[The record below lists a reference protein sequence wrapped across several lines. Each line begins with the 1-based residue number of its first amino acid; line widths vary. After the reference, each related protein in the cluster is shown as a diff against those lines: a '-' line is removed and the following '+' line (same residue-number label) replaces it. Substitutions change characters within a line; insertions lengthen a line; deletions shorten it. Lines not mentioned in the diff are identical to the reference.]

1 MQQMKKMN
9 LLGGCLLL
17 ILALDAHPYQTRDGK
32 IYDGKDQPV
41 HIDGLSWSGFQDT
54 NVFQG
59 LQSNP
64 FYAIPSL
71 SSNPRTYGMVDLISH
86 PWDFPNS
93 GVDKNSGVRFKTIR
107 LPIQPEVLY
116 DEQHEVDLNKSI
128 SDKALPRAGNG
139 IFCKT
144 WQSNG
149 TACEKAVSP
158 KQAFWIVLQ
167 ELKKNHLKVMIDI
180 HHRHGYGD
188 GMRDGTV
195 YDMQRYAQDISLL
208 ATEIKNRNLD
218 NVIGIDIFN
227 EPYQLNWFKTHNA
240 QVPWTKV
247 IATAANAVQKNN
259 PNLLLFV
266 EGPDSGSDDA
276 DNPVICVPKS
286 QVVNDNGYSHS
297 SDPALC
303 GNLERMFF
311 KGNWG
316 EDFKPLLNQNQAKK
330 GIPTLDKNLL
340 KNELVKQGINSSALQ
355 WLLGDEAQNSH
366 LVFSPHVYPAEVA
379 GWETAPG
386 MPSQLRFDW
395 SWGFLHQAGY
405 PVVLGEASWKSAKG
419 KAFFTH
425 ALMPYLQANME
436 TSDLFFWAVGYLG
449 DTVSAIDPN
458 SGELNLDVQQTLKDY
473 FNTI

>member
-1 MQQMKKMN
+1 MKKISVLGCWF
-9 LLGGCLLL
+9 LLM
-17 ILALDAHPYQTRDGK
+17 LALDAHSYQTRDSK
-32 IYDGKDQPV
+32 IYNDKGQLI
-41 HIDGLSWSGFQDT
+41 HINGLSWSGFQDS
-54 NVFQG
+54 NILQG

-64 FYAIPSL
+64 FYAIPTL
-71 SSNPRTYGMVDLISH
+71 SSNPRAYGMMDLISN
-86 PWDFPNS
+86 PGNFPSS
-93 GVDKNSGVRFKTIR
+93 GVDKNTAVNFKTLR

-116 DEQHEVDLNKSI
+116 DEQHEVDLNKWI
-128 SDKALPRAGNG
+128 SDKSSPNAGNG

-149 TACEKAVSP
+149 MACEKAVSP
-158 KQAFWIVLQ
+158 KQAFWIVLH
-167 ELKKNHLKVMIDI
+167 ELKKKSIKVMIDI

-188 GMRDGTV
+188 AMRDGTV
-195 YDMQRYAQDISLL
+195 YEMKQYEQDIALL

-227 EPYQLNWFKTHNA
+227 EPYRLNWFKSHDS

-259 PNLLLFV
+259 PDLLLFV
-266 EGPDSGSDDA
+266 EGPDSGNDDSN
-276 DNPVICVPKS
+276 NPAICIPKS

-297 SDPALC
+297 SDPSLC
-303 GNLERMFF
+303 GNLERVFF

-316 EDFKPLLNQNQAKK
+316 EDFKPLLDEMQAKN
-330 GIPTLDKNLL
+330 GIAVFDKN
-340 KNELVKQGINSSALQ
+340 KFKSELSKQGINDAALS
-355 WLLGDEAQNSH
+355 WLLGDDSAQNGH

-395 SWGFLHQAGY
+395 SWGFLYQAGY
-405 PVVLGEASWKSAKG
+405 PVVLGEASWKTAKG
-419 KAFFTH
+419 KAFFTDS
-425 ALMPYLQANME
+425 LMPYLQANME
-436 TSDLFFWAVGYLG
+436 TSNLFFWAIGYLG

-458 SGELNLDVQQTLKDY
+458 SGELNLEVQYTLKNY
-473 FNTI
+473 FDDV

>member
-1 MQQMKKMN
+1 MKKISV
-9 LLGGCLLL
+9 LGCWFLFM
-17 ILALDAHPYQTRDGK
+17 LALDAHSYQTRDSK
-32 IYDGKDQPV
+32 IYNDKGQLI
-41 HIDGLSWSGFQDT
+41 HINGLSWSGFQDS
-54 NVFQG
+54 NILQG

-64 FYAIPSL
+64 FYAIPTL
-71 SSNPRTYGMVDLISH
+71 SSNPRAYGMMDLISN
-86 PWDFPNS
+86 PGNFPSS
-93 GVDKNSGVRFKTIR
+93 GVDKNTAVNFKTLR

-116 DEQHEVDLNKSI
+116 DDQHEVDLNKWI
-128 SDKALPRAGNG
+128 SDKSSPNAGNG

-149 TACEKAVSP
+149 MACEKAVSP
-158 KQAFWIVLQ
+158 KQAFWIVLH
-167 ELKKNHLKVMIDI
+167 ELKKKSIKVMIDI

-188 GMRDGTV
+188 AMRDGTV
-195 YDMQRYAQDISLL
+195 YEMKQYEQDIALL

-227 EPYQLNWFKTHNA
+227 EPYRLNWFKSHDS

-259 PNLLLFV
+259 PDLLLFV
-266 EGPDSGSDDA
+266 EGPDSGNDDSN
-276 DNPVICVPKS
+276 NPVICIPKS

-297 SDPALC
+297 SDPSLC
-303 GNLERMFF
+303 GNLERVFF

-316 EDFKPLLNQNQAKK
+316 EDFKPLLDEMQAKN
-330 GIPTLDKNLL
+330 GIAVFDKNKF
-340 KNELVKQGINSSALQ
+340 KNELIKQGINDSALS
-355 WLLGDEAQNSH
+355 WLLGDDSAQNGH

-395 SWGFLHQAGY
+395 SWGFLYQAGY
-405 PVVLGEASWKSAKG
+405 PVVLGEASWKTAKG
-419 KAFFTH
+419 KAFFTDS
-425 ALMPYLQANME
+425 LMPYLQANME
-436 TSDLFFWAVGYLG
+436 TSNIFFWAIGYLG

-458 SGELNLDVQQTLKDY
+458 SGELNLEVQYTLKNY
-473 FNTI
+473 FDDV

>member
-1 MQQMKKMN
+1 MKKMRV
-9 LLGGCLLL
+9 LGCWLLL
-17 ILALDAHPYQTRDGK
+17 MLVLDAHAYQTREGK
-32 IYDGKDQPV
+32 IYNDKGQIV

-54 NVFQG
+54 NIFQG

-71 SSNPRTYGMVDLISH
+71 SSNPRAYGMMDLISH
-86 PWDFPNS
+86 PWDFPSS
-93 GVDKNSGVRFKTIR
+93 GVDKNSSVSFKTLR

-116 DEQHEVDLNKSI
+116 DEQHEVDLNKSL
-128 SDKALPRAGNG
+128 SDKSSPSAGNG

-158 KQAFWIVLQ
+158 KQAFWIVLH
-167 ELKKNHLKVMIDI
+167 ELKKKNIKVMIDI

-188 GMRDGTV
+188 AMRDGTV
-195 YDMQRYAQDISLL
+195 YDMQRYGNDISLL
-208 ATEIKNRNLD
+208 AAEIKNRNLD
-218 NVIGIDIFN
+218 NVLGIDIFN
-227 EPYQLNWFKTHNA
+227 EPYRLNWFKTHDS

-266 EGPDSGSDDA
+266 EGPDSGNDDA
-276 DNPVICVPKS
+276 NNPVICIPKS
-286 QVVNDNGYSHS
+286 QIVNDNGYSHS
-297 SDPALC
+297 PDPSLC

-316 EDFKPLLNQNQAKK
+316 EDFKPLLDEKQAQNGSAVFDKDKFRNQL
-330 GIPTLDKNLL
+330 IS
-340 KNELVKQGINSSALQ
+340 QGINQSALQ
-355 WLLGDEAQNSH
+355 WLLGDGQAQNSH
-366 LVFSPHVYPAEVA
+366 LVFSPHVYPSEVA

-395 SWGFLHQAGY
+395 SWGFLYKAGY
-405 PVVLGEASWKSAKG
+405 PVVLGEASWKTAKG
-419 KAFFTH
+419 KAFFTNS
-425 ALMPYLQANME
+425 LMPYLQANME
-436 TSDLFFWAVGYLG
+436 TNNIFFWAIGYLG

-458 SGELNLDVQQTLKDY
+458 SGELNLDVQQTLKNY
-473 FNTI
+473 FDNV